1 MEAQTEHEEDSVEL
15 WDDWM
20 KVPDWLKTDDEK

>member
-1 MEAQTEHEEDSVEL
+1 LLSESQDKKNKDL

-20 KVPDWLKTDDEK
+20 KVPDWLKTDDK